1 MKRLLELISKN
12 KLLIVMLIIALAVG
26 AVLQLAEEPFAW
38 ISIFNAEWRH
48 GLGCGWCDA
57 LGIIGITWLTD
68 TDFTLILYFIISRNF
83 LSGCGYGDNRIK
95 IVPYNN
101 WMDSAKTRCDP

>member
-38 ISIFNAEWRH
+38 ISIFNAE
-48 GLGCGWCDA
+48 
-57 LGIIGITWLTD
+57 
-68 TDFTLILYFIISRNF
+68 
-83 LSGCGYGDNRIK
+83 
-95 IVPYNN
+95 
-101 WMDSAKTRCDP
+101 